1 MVYKFKIYVKDDL
14 DSFIYSPKL
23 EKENTESIWKGMF
36 ISPFY
41 IILYLPFEN
50 RLIQKFKK
58 CISVKCY
65 QL

>member
-23 EKENTESIWKGMF
+23 EKENTESIWRGMF

-50 RLIQKFKK
+50 RLIQKF
-58 CISVKCY
+58 
-65 QL
+65 